1 MYYDV
6 TMRSFRE
13 TIFDVEKQKVLRLL
27 SVCYEY
33 VALFIQHT
41 ERMRR
46 IILQSVTCLL
56 LPYVSTSSKKKR
68 RYFRKKKY

>member
-1 MYYDV
+1 MYYDI
-6 TMRSFRE
+6 TIGSFRE
-13 TIFDVEKQKVLRLL
+13 TIFDVEKQQVLRLL

-46 IILQSVTCLL
+46 IL
-56 LPYVSTSSKKKR
+56 
-68 RYFRKKKY
+68 